1 MRRQFRYSEYRRID
15 QRSSVLIDAAIN
27 AAQSHELIPV
37 AEELIEQ
44 GIAPDVVLRVL
55 TKPERRRYVDTV
67 ESYISILFH

>member
-1 MRRQFRYSEYRRID
+1 MRRQFRYSEHRRID
-15 QRSSVLIDAAIN
+15 QRSSLLIDAAIN
-27 AAQSHELIPV
+27 ASQSHELIPV

-67 ESYISILFH
+67 EPYISIIFH